1 MQKAVVVVSELFWI
15 RAPFSTQR
23 HGLAS
28 CSFTIGVLL
37 VPHYPPSNPAVK
49 HKHSREL
56 AGKMCVWPES
66 HVMEETSF
74 KQKYLL
80 EIAWKL
86 LVVVRRAL
94 CALCVRSQI
103 LILCVVFISILQ
115 FHIVCC
121 NYSCRSGIQLSNYNP
136 ECGLGCCRQASAQHG
151 PALVWIVYRLQ
162 ITSSSFYFPAK
173 CFRQFW
179 HRCKCCTFTLKNL
192 WRHYTKH

>member
-1 MQKAVVVVSELFWI
+1 MVVSELFWI

-28 CSFTIGVLL
+28 WSFTIGVLL
-37 VPHYPPSNPAVK
+37 VPHYPPRNPAVK

-80 EIAWKL
+80 EIARKL

-94 CALCVRSQI
+94 CALCVRSWYCV
-103 LILCVVFISILQ
+103 LSLSPFSNSILCVAITAADLVSSYPIIIQNVGLVAADKHLHSTGQLWSELFIDCRSPPPLFISP
-115 FHIVCC
+115 
-121 NYSCRSGIQLSNYNP
+121 RSALDNFDIDINVALS
-136 ECGLGCCRQASAQHG
+136 R
-151 PALVWIVYRLQ
+151 
-162 ITSSSFYFPAK
+162 
-173 CFRQFW
+173 
-179 HRCKCCTFTLKNL
+179 
-192 WRHYTKH
+192 WRINEDTVLNRHLDME

>member
-1 MQKAVVVVSELFWI
+1 MKI
-15 RAPFSTQR
+15 
-23 HGLAS
+23 
-28 CSFTIGVLL
+28 IGCG
-37 VPHYPPSNPAVK
+37 PP
-49 HKHSREL
+49 
-56 AGKMCVWPES
+56 C
-66 HVMEETSF
+66 
-74 KQKYLL
+74 
-80 EIAWKL
+80 
-86 LVVVRRAL
+86 AL
-94 CALCVRSQI
+94 CAVRQI

-192 WRHYTKH
+192 WRHFLYLTGILIWWWVDMNMKCLNIKLIKILKVKPPVND